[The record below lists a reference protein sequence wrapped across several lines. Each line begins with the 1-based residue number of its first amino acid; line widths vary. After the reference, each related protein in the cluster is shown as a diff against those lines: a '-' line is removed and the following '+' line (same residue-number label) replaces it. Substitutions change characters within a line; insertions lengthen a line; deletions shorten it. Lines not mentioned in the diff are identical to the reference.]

1 MIFNYL
7 WFIKTYNH
15 ENESHPYFSIFLI
28 SYFSVAQWSA
38 DPLENNG
45 IALASGEEAI
55 PKVATSIYG
64 TTYIS
69 WFSSVGGSYNVRLQK
84 LDVFGNMLWDSTGLL
99 VSDHPSDSW
108 LTDWDMAVDYEDCAI
123 LTFQDIRNGD
133 NDVFAYRIS
142 PNGEFLWGDDGIEMS
157 TGPAFDAAPKCC
169 VTNAG
174 NVVFAWQADVVVI
187 LQKISPEGN
196 KLWGDNGITLS
207 GANSFS
213 WPQLLPVEADDVMLK
228 YFEDSGPV
236 WAPTRHVFAQRYDS
250 DGNTV
255 WTSPAIV
262 SNAGGI
268 SAWTQLF
275 SFISDGNDG
284 FYMAWHD
291 DRDFDN
297 QSSTFVQHIGSD
309 GAVLLGDDGTEASTM
324 FNHHHF
330 YPHLSLPAGSADVF
344 VFWNEMDLDQNNR
357 GIYGQKLSSTGERL
371 WGDNGKVFI
380 EISPTNV
387 YPFAASQTDEN
398 MILFYETYSTVL
410 NASVCTM
417 MLDTDG
423 DFVWAGQKVEFCA
436 FQSEKVHTVAGNF
449 HDGQWISAWEDS
461 RNGGRDI
468 YAQNI
473 QADGSLGPIVIPQE
487 LTITPD
493 SVVCD
498 TFDTYYVY
506 IMNETADQVMIEDAF
521 FDFGLAFFTIP
532 PALPAYLNVNDT
544 LVIELS
550 PSPGSAIY
558 NPEGY
563 VIEFLNI
570 LTSIGDYEVDIY
582 VNEDLLGSVQKNDSE
597 TPIFLYPN
605 PARNTV
611 SFDVINL
618 GLSGGEINILN
629 TSGDVVKKI
638 QINGHENIVWD
649 LKKDTGQRLKQGS
662 YYFQVISDKTILSG
676 KLLIL

>member
-1 MIFNYL
+1 M
-7 WFIKTYNH
+7 KTRVTLI
-15 ENESHPYFSIFLI
+15 SIIFLI
-28 SYFSVAQWSA
+28 SYFSVGQWSA
-38 DPLENNG
+38 DPLENNA
-45 IALASGEEAI
+45 IAIASGEEAI

-84 LDVFGNMLWDSTGLL
+84 LDVFGNKLWPDDGLL
-99 VSDHPSDSW
+99 VSDHPSMSW

-123 LTFQDIRNGD
+123 LTFQDTRNGD
-133 NDVFAYRIS
+133 NDAFAYRIS
-142 PNGEFLWGDDGIEMS
+142 PDGEFLWGDDGIEMS

-174 NVVFAWQADVVVI
+174 NLVFAWQADAVVI
-187 LQKISPEGN
+187 LQKISPEGV

-207 GANSFS
+207 GANTFS
-213 WPQLLPVEADDVMLK
+213 WPQLLPVGLDDIILK

-250 DGNTV
+250 DGTTV

-268 SAWTQLF
+268 SAWTQIF
-275 SFISDGNDG
+275 PFISDGNDG

-297 QSSTFVQHIGSD
+297 QSSAFVQHIGSD

-357 GIYGQKLSSTGERL
+357 GIYGQKISSTGERL

-398 MILFYETYSTVL
+398 MILFYEKYSTVL
-410 NASVCTM
+410 NASVSAM

-423 DFVWAGQKVEFCA
+423 EYVWPGQKVELCA
-436 FQSEKVHTVAGNF
+436 VQSEKVHTVAGNF

-473 QADGSLGPIVIPQE
+473 REDGSLGPIVIPQSLE
-487 LTITPD
+487 VYPDTMFFEENPQTLPCKIYNNTNEVFTITELDEVGNFWWIVYPIPTLPFEIIPGD
-493 SVVCD
+493 SLI
-498 TFDTYYVY
+498 FDVEFQFVTKKQLDGYE
-506 IMNETADQVMIEDAF
+506 ID
-521 FDFGLAFFTIP
+521 
-532 PALPAYLNVNDT
+532 YLK
-544 LVIELS
+544 
-550 PSPGSAIY
+550 IY
-558 NPEGY
+558 
-563 VIEFLNI
+563 
-570 LTSIGDYEVDIY
+570 TEVDTHTVVIAINEELLVGLITHMDDEIM
-582 VNEDLLGSVQKNDSE
+582 VNV
-597 TPIFLYPN
+597 YPN

-629 TSGDVVKKI
+629 TNGDVVKKI
-638 QINGHENIVWD
+638 QLSGQEQIVWD
-649 LKKDTGQRLKQGS
+649 LRNESGQRVPTGS
-662 YYFQVISDKTILSG
+662 YYYQVVSDKTISSG
-676 KLLIL
+676 KLLILK